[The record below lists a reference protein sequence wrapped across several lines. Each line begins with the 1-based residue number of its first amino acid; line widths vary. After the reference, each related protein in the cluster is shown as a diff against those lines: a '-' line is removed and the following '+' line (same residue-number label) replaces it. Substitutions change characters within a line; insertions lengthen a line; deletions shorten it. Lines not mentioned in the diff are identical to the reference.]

1 MNVERVAAFD
11 EMIDDYYPEVVIGD
25 LTFSPSDILAA
36 LDPVAYN
43 CHSGDYLSELEG
55 DEEEDED
62 ETL

>member
-11 EMIDDYYPEVVIGD
+11 EMIDDCYPEVVIGD

-36 LDPVAYN
+36 LDPIAYN
-43 CHSGDYLSELEG
+43 CYSGDYLSELE
-55 DEEEDED
+55 EEDED